1 MSSGRE
7 ELERLGQAGELGDVL
22 DGFRE
27 RYGRHAS
34 REAAREFGVS
44 QRTIQRAMRGDTRAP
59 KFADTDQYRN
69 ATAAARI
76 RSADSVS
83 GGRVSVEY
91 DGRDEG
97 ERTLPDF
104 DMTGDFRT
112 ALEHVADLVEQG
124 EYELAEEELSKAML
138 NEYEDGLGENL
149 DITDFID
156 GLRFE

>member
-44 QRTIQRAMRGDTRAP
+44 QRTVQRAMRGDTHAP
-59 KFADTDQYRN
+59 KFTGTDQYRN
-69 ATAAARI
+69 ATAANRI
-76 RSADSVS
+76 RSASSVS
-83 GGRVSVEY
+83 AGRVSVVY

-97 ERTLPDF
+97 DRTLPDL
-104 DMTGDFRT
+104 DMTGDFRD
-112 ALEHVADLVEQG
+112 ALEHMADLVEQG
-124 EYELAEEELSKAML
+124 EYEAAEEALSEALL
-138 NEYEDGLGENL
+138 NGYEDGLGENL